1 MSFSLKLTPPA
12 SPIPESVK
20 IPHCEY
26 FDKPEIDAP
35 SWIARK
41 FEIDYS
47 SEKLMATAH
56 GLRGCHIN
64 QAIEAM
70 NASQRKGGPI
80 VSSVLRA
87 AKKNGTVKGFD
98 PDRMYVK
105 EVFVGRKNGGK
116 KLEIKG
122 RGKMGVQTKPISSLT
137 VRLEERPMEFMIRDV
152 LSGEADPGIGHAMRQ
167 QLFQANADYEDIKKF
182 SHFLT
187 SKGRYYRRTQF
198 KRLVEK
204 ISKEKASQ
212 GQPVRKSKIEEY
224 LLNTEVAK
232 IMEARIRDETA
243 ELMERKSDRMAHFE
257 ENYKKK

>member
-1 MSFSLKLTPPA
+1 MSFSLKLTPA
-12 SPIPESVK
+12 TEPIPESVK
-20 IPHCEY
+20 IPVCEY
-26 FDKPEIDAP
+26 FDKPVVQAP

-56 GLRGCHIN
+56 GLKGAHVN

-98 PDRMYVK
+98 PERMYVK

-122 RGKMGVQTKPISSLT
+122 RGKMGVQTKPISSIT
-137 VRLEERPMEFMIRDV
+137 VRLEERPLAHMIRDI
-152 LSGEADPGIGHAMRQ
+152 LQGNADPGIGHSMRK
-167 QLFQANADYEDIKKF
+167 QLFQENADYEEIKKY
-182 SHFLT
+182 SHLLT
-187 SKGRYYRRTQF
+187 SKGRYYRRVQF
-198 KRLVEK
+198 RRLVDK
-204 ISKEKASQ
+204 VYKEKLSA

-224 LLNTEVAK
+224 LLNSEVSK
-232 IMEARIRDETA
+232 IMESRIRDETSD
-243 ELMERKSDRMAHFE
+243 LMERKSDRMAHFE
-257 ENYKKK
+257 ANYKKK